1 MEYNRVSYRYKGEPK
16 AALSEFSLTVPAG
29 KVVALLGPNGSGKS
43 TALGIGASW
52 LKPVGGNFSASG
64 GRAFL
69 PQTERLAFSFS
80 CLEYVVFG
88 RAPHLSYLAV
98 PTTRDSNL
106 AAAALQTVG
115 MADKTHRRITALS
128 GGELQLVRIAR
139 ALVQEA
145 PFMILDEPTDM
156 LDPAH
161 IVAIGQAIRSIA
173 GAGGG
178 VLLSTHDIAFALS
191 VADSVALLK
200 DGLLMATGPVAAT
213 LTNENL
219 AALYGVPFKV
229 IAVPTPVFRVLQK
242 TGTL

>member
-1 MEYNRVSYRYKGEPK
+1 MEYKRVSYTYKGESK
-16 AALSEFSLTVPAG
+16 AALSEFSLIVPAG

-52 LKPVGGNFSASG
+52 LKPVSGDFAASG

-88 RAPHLSYLAV
+88 RAPHLPYLAV
-98 PTTRDSNL
+98 PTSRDHDI
-106 AAAALQTVG
+106 AAAALQAVG

-139 ALVQEA
+139 ALAQEA

-161 IVAIGQAIRSIA
+161 VVAVGQAIRAIA
-173 GAGGG
+173 EAGGG
-178 VLLSTHDIAFALS
+178 VLMSTHDIAFALS

-200 DGLLMATGPVAAT
+200 NGFLMATGPADST
-213 LTNENL
+213 LTSENL
-219 AALYGVPFKV
+219 AALYGVPFSVK
-229 IAVPTPVFRVLQK
+229 AVPTPVFGGL
-242 TGTL
+242 

>member
-1 MEYNRVSYRYKGEPK
+1 MEYTRVSYTYKGESK
-16 AALSEFSLTVPAG
+16 AALSEFSLKVPAG

-52 LKPVGGNFSASG
+52 LKPVSGAFAASG

-88 RAPHLSYLAV
+88 RAPHLPYLAV
-98 PTTRDSNL
+98 PTSRDHDI

-115 MADKTHRRITALS
+115 MADKTQRRITALS

-139 ALVQEA
+139 ALAQEA

-161 IVAIGQAIRSIA
+161 VVAVGQAMRAIA
-173 GAGGG
+173 EAGGG
-178 VLLSTHDIAFALS
+178 VLMSTHDIAFALS

-200 DGLLMATGPVAAT
+200 DGHLMATGPADST
-213 LTNENL
+213 LTSENL
-219 AALYGVPFKV
+219 AALYGVPFSVK
-229 IAVPTPVFRVLQK
+229 AVPTPVFGGA
-242 TGTL
+242 TGAM

>member
-1 MEYNRVSYRYKGEPK
+1 MEYNRVSYCYKGESK

-52 LKPVGGNFSASG
+52 LKPVGGTFTASG

-88 RAPHLSYLAV
+88 RAPHLPYLAV
-98 PTTRDSNL
+98 PTSRDRDI

-115 MADKTHRRITALS
+115 MEDKAQRRITALS

-139 ALVQEA
+139 ALAQEA

-161 IVAIGQAIRSIA
+161 VVAVGQAIRAIA
-173 GAGGG
+173 ADGGG

-200 DGLLMATGPVAAT
+200 DGCLMATGAAAT
-213 LTNENL
+213 TLTSENL
-219 AALYGVPFKV
+219 AALYGVPFSVK
-229 IAVPTPVFRVLQK
+229 AVPTPVF
-242 TGTL
+242 GG

>member
-1 MEYNRVSYRYKGEPK
+1 MAMEYIRVSYCYKGEPK
-16 AALSEFSLTVPAG
+16 AALAEFSLTVPAG

-52 LKPVGGNFSASG
+52 LKPTGGSFAASG

-88 RAPHLSYLAV
+88 RAPHLPYLAV
-98 PTTRDSNL
+98 PTSRDRDI
-106 AAAALQTVG
+106 AATALQTVG
-115 MADKTHRRITALS
+115 MEDKANRRITTLS

-139 ALVQEA
+139 ALAQEA

-161 IVAIGQAIRSIA
+161 VVAVGQAICAIA
-173 GAGGG
+173 AAGGG
-178 VLLSTHDIAFALS
+178 VLLSTHDIAFALA

-200 DGLLMATGPVAAT
+200 DGFLMATGPAAT
-213 LTNENL
+213 TLTSENL
-219 AALYGVPFKV
+219 AALYGVPFSVK
-229 IAVPTPVFRVLQK
+229 AVPTPVFE
-242 TGTL
+242 G